1 MVVRCLLVCEGS
13 SDIALASHVQRL
25 LVEYGYPQPEFTTA
39 TSGRQLVDKIRN
51 GLGNIIRYS
60 LLFVHRD
67 SDRDGPDARHG
78 EISRAIEEATFS
90 EPWIGIVPVRMTEA
104 WLLLDEVAIRDVVGN
119 PNGRAQ
125 LNLPSPVEAERMADP
140 KTTLQSVLLTAGD
153 VQGRRRRKLEQR
165 FPRIRNQLLENLPV
179 GGPLEQLPSWVRFR
193 DDTIAAL
200 QQLRTNP

>member
-1 MVVRCLLVCEGS
+1 M
-13 SDIALASHVQRL
+13 
-25 LVEYGYPQPEFTTA
+25 
-39 TSGRQLVDKIRN
+39 VDKIRN

-67 SDRDGPDARHG
+67 SDRDGPDARYG
-78 EISRAIEEATFS
+78 EISRAIEEATSS

-140 KTTLQSVLLTAGD
+140 KTTLQSFLLTAGD